1 MSDFNKLSIKE
12 AIIVEGKYDKNVLQS
27 VVDSLIITTNG
38 FRVFS
43 DKDTQSLIRKLAST
57 KGILVMTDVDSA
69 GFVIRNF
76 LNGIVDKSN
85 IKHCYIPT
93 ISGKEKRKSEY
104 SKEGLLGVEGIDR
117 DKLVNAILKS
127 GATVLS
133 ETKPC
138 SNKEITKLDFFE
150 LGLCGRD
157 NSALYR
163 TALLEHL
170 QLPKYLSTNAMIDA
184 LNCLYTYDEFI
195 DIINKFNK

>member
-1 MSDFNKLSIKE
+1 MSDFKKLSVKE
-12 AIIVEGKYDKNVLQS
+12 AIIVEGKYDKIVLQS

-43 DKDTQSLIRKLAST
+43 DKDTQSLIRKLAKT

-76 LNGIVDKSN
+76 LNGIVDKSS

-93 ISGKEKRKSEY
+93 ISGKEKRKSEV

-127 GATVLS
+127 GATIIS
-133 ETKPC
+133 DAKPQTT
-138 SNKEITKLDFFE
+138 KEITKLDFFE

-163 TALLEHL
+163 AALLEHL

-184 LNCLYTYDEFI
+184 LNCLYTFDEFI